1 MKILLTGKNG
11 MVGWELNRSLLPLGE
26 VVALDRSQADLSK
39 PESLRQ
45 IVRDIQPN
53 VIVNAA
59 AYTAVDKAE
68 EEEALATI
76 INGVAPGVL
85 ADEAK
90 RCGALLVHYSTDYV
104 FDGTK
109 DSPYVEIDTPNPIN
123 AYGRSKLAG
132 EIAIQH
138 SGADYLLFRT
148 SWVYAARG
156 KNFLLTM
163 LRLMQERAELNVVA
177 DQVGAPTWARTI
189 ADTTAQCI
197 RQAQAERVEGRF
209 TPGIYHLTNTG
220 ETSWLGFAEK
230 IAETAR
236 ATLPAAS
243 LKIQVIR
250 PIPSSDYPTPAK
262 RPTNSRLTTA
272 ALSGRFSIDLPGW
285 QSSLAECMAEQAR

>member
-45 IVRDIQPN
+45 IVRDIQPD

-59 AYTAVDKAE
+59 AHTAVDKAE
-68 EEEALATI
+68 EEEALATL

-85 ADEAK
+85 AEEAK

-104 FDGTK
+104 FDGSK
-109 DSPYVEIDTPNPIN
+109 DSPYVESDTPNPIN

-132 EIAIQH
+132 EIAIQN

-156 KNFLLTM
+156 KNFLLSM
-163 LRLMQERAELNVVA
+163 LRLMQEHEELKIVA
-177 DQVGAPTWARTI
+177 DQVGAPTWARTV
-189 ADTTAQCI
+189 ADVSAHCL
-197 RQAQAERVEGRF
+197 RQALTERAEGRF
-209 TPGIYHLTNTG
+209 TPGTYHLTAEG
-220 ETSWLGFAEK
+220 QTSWHGFAEK
-230 IAETAR
+230 IAELGR
-236 ATLPAAS
+236 ASLLAAS
-243 LKIQVIR
+243 LKIKAIR

-262 RPTNSRLTTA
+262 RPTNSRLSSK
-272 ALSGRFSIDLPGW
+272 ALSGRFSIDLPAW
-285 QSSLAECMAEQAR
+285 QLSLAECMAEQAG